1 MPKETIQESSIR
13 GISVVLPIFNEA
25 STINDVLTN
34 VIEKLKAE
42 GAEFE
47 VIAVDVHRADIITVD
62 VSADHSTGV
71 DCHSDLRRVAG
82 ADFDFGIQR
91 VEDA

>member
-13 GISVVLPIFNEA
+13 EISVVLPIFNEA

-42 GAEFE
+42 GAEWSLLSMM
-47 VIAVDVHRADIITVD
+47 DQR
-62 VSADHSTGV
+62 TG
-71 DCHSDLRRVAG
+71 RPNN
-82 ADFDFGIQR
+82 
-91 VEDA
+91 